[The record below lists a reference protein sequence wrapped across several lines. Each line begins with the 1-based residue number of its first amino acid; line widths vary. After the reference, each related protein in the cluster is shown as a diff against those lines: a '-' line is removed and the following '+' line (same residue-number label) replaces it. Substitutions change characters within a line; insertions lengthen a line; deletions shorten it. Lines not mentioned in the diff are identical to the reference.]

1 MVSVGLQM
9 ICMGAAG
16 APATCVDV
24 AMQSATGAIVSVTE
38 TFSAVRTRN
47 AGGGFAHRRYIDG
60 SRDWG
65 GVCGALGYSL
75 ILLCQCAS
83 RSRRIQNVHVLHL
96 DVRDLA

>member
-38 TFSAVRTRN
+38 TFSAVRTPYFTL
-47 AGGGFAHRRYIDG
+47 ATASGGTRAADSHTAAILMALAIGA
-60 SRDWG
+60 
-65 GVCGALGYSL
+65 VCA
-75 ILLCQCAS
+75 
-83 RSRRIQNVHVLHL
+83 VL
-96 DVRDLA
+96 